1 MTLTPLRTRGYGLPL
16 PVHRTLRRT
25 APIALALLLAC
36 AKAADLPSGPTS
48 VLHYPAWID
57 TLPGATPSD
66 GKLLVVNLDQDLAY
80 DGGAV
85 VAIAGV
91 DGSLLNPSA
100 TSSSTTPDP
109 DGSITGG
116 VSVPNMAGQ
125 MLVVH
130 GSDDRAL
137 TGAGT
142 NCRHK
147 ADGTLGLY
155 DGDADPTHNY
165 TPPFALVAGRF
176 EDTLVKVDLDSA
188 GQAPFRA
195 TRAIGLHPFSAS
207 SPFGVGFSCSA
218 DGHPRAW
225 VGWQAGQHS
234 AGYVSQVDLAVAPGT
249 PGSVVQVY
257 VGAGE
262 PRSFAYDA
270 DTDRLYFTNA
280 EFSESA
286 PVRWIDVGDGCKSF
300 DNGVQDERQG
310 GCHVDG
316 GFDLS
321 RQIRGAEPNEI
332 ALSSEESRPVSA
344 CTSEPG
350 LGTCRRLYLSV
361 RMYDADLAAATGG
374 RPGSDVGGKLIVLEL
389 PEGGL
394 GRPEPHVVADVDIGL
409 MAGPLK
415 VIPRP
420 GKRDLIAIAAVDDS
434 LLWLWDDEVG
444 AMVKVFGRD
453 ASGLPVLGQRLAG
466 ITSMELA
473 GATAPTVRLFV
484 TSYKDDWVSAVD
496 VPLDDP
502 SAAAVVQVADRTPT
516 DPQHTKAWRLG
527 LTP

>member
-16 PVHRTLRRT
+16 PVLRTLRRT
-25 APIALALLLAC
+25 APLALALLLAC

-66 GKLLVVNLDQDLAY
+66 GMLLVVNLDQDLAF

-85 VAIAGV
+85 VAIAG
-91 DGSLLNPSA
+91 DPDL
-100 TSSSTTPDP
+100 TSTTIQG
-109 DGSITGG
+109 GSISGG

-130 GSDDRAL
+130 GSDDPVL

-147 ADGTLGLY
+147 TDGTPGLY
-155 DGDADPTHNY
+155 DGDADPTRNY

-176 EDTLVKVDLDSA
+176 EDTLVKVDLGSA

-207 SPFGVGFSCSA
+207 SPFGVGLSCSA

-225 VGWQAGQHS
+225 IGWQAGQES

-270 DTDRLYFTNA
+270 GTDRLYFTNR
-280 EFSESA
+280 EFFEAS
-286 PVRWIDVGDGCKSF
+286 PVRWINVGDGCGDF
-300 DNGVQDERQG
+300 DNGVQDERRG

-332 ALSSEESRPVSA
+332 ALNSEESRPVSA
-344 CTSEPG
+344 CTSAPG
-350 LGTCRRLYLSV
+350 LGTCRRAYLSV
-361 RMYDADLAAATGG
+361 RMYDADLAAATGS

-389 PEGGL
+389 PESGL
-394 GRPEPHVVADVDIGL
+394 GRPEPHVVADFDIGV

-420 GKRDLIAIAAVDDS
+420 GKRDLIAVAAVDDS
-434 LLWLWDDEVG
+434 LLWLYDDDIG

-453 ASGLPVLGQRLAG
+453 ASGLPVLGHGIAG
-466 ITSMELA
+466 ITSMVLA
-473 GATAPTVRLFV
+473 GATVPTVRLFV
-484 TSYKDDWVSAVD
+484 TSYADNWVSAVD
-496 VPLDDP
+496 VPLDKPENAFVVRDP
-502 SAAAVVQVADRTPT
+502 KNNTRYL
-516 DPQHTKAWRLG
+516 RLG
-527 LTP
+527 DTP